1 MKIRSRLTFQFVGI
15 VALLMLVSC
24 LAIYYLSAN
33 YRENEFYDRLL
44 TKSQNTAKLL
54 LEVDEIDISL
64 LERIEENNPLSLPNE
79 HILIYNFDN
88 QILYNSDRNTDF
100 DVSSDLLDQIRLE
113 KDVRFKRGDLEVL
126 GYLFT
131 DKYDRIVVI
140 SAGTDLYGNRKIK
153 NLTTILF
160 IVFCSSVVFIL
171 IMGWVYAGRAI
182 SPINNVITQAKRIG
196 FSSLN
201 LRIDEGKNRY
211 EIASLASTF
220 NEMLDRLEKS
230 VQIQKNFIANA
241 SHEMRTPLTAIT
253 GQLEVL
259 LRRERTQDQY
269 KETAQSIL
277 EDIENLNS
285 TTNRLLLLA
294 QTADD
299 KAADGYKIV
308 RIDDIL
314 WNIKSELE
322 KRNSLYKVEINF
334 SLLENEDE
342 YLSVEGNA
350 QLLRVALIN
359 LIENAC
365 KYSANQT
372 AQVFIE
378 NDDTGLVLRIVDTGI
393 GISEDD
399 LTHIFEPFFRG
410 KNVSNIRGHGIGLS
424 LTKRIIQL
432 HNGGLTAMSVEN
444 RGSTFVV
451 SFANFAQGQ

>member
-201 LRIDEGKNRY
+201 LRIDEGKNRD

>member
-15 VALLMLVSC
+15 VALLMLISC

-33 YRENEFYDRLL
+33 YRKNEFYDRLL

-54 LEVDEIDISL
+54 LEVDEIDLTL

-79 HILIYNFDN
+79 HIIIYNFDN
-88 QILYNSDRNTDF
+88 QVLYNSDRNTNF
-100 DVSSDLLDQIRLE
+100 DVSNELLDQIRLN
-113 KDVRFKRGDLEVL
+113 KDVRFKQGDLEVL

-140 SAGTDLYGNRKIK
+140 AAGTDLYGNRKIK
-153 NLTTILF
+153 NLTTILI
-160 IVFCSSVVFIL
+160 IVFCTSVVFIL
-171 IMGWVYAGRAI
+171 IMGWVYAGRAM
-182 SPINNVITQAKRIG
+182 SPINNVIAQVKRIG

-201 LRIDEGKNRY
+201 LRVDEGGNKD
-211 EIASLASTF
+211 EIATLASTF
-220 NEMLDRLEKS
+220 NEMLNRLEKS
-230 VQIQKNFIANA
+230 VEIQKNFIANA

-259 LRRERTQDQY
+259 LRRERTQEQY

-277 EDIENLNS
+277 EDIENLNG

-299 KAADGYKIV
+299 KAADGFVEV

-322 KRNSLYKVEINF
+322 KRNSSYKVEIHF
-334 SLLENEDE
+334 LLTEHEDE
-342 YLSVEGNA
+342 YLSVLGNA

-365 KYSANQT
+365 KYSQNHVAL
-372 AQVFIE
+372 VYIE
-378 NDDTGLVLRIVDTGI
+378 NNKEGLVLRIADEGI
-393 GISEDD
+393 GINEAD
-399 LTHIFEPFFRG
+399 LAHIFEPFFRG

-424 LTKRIIQL
+424 LTKRIIEL
-432 HNGGLTAMSVEN
+432 HNGSIIAFSEEN
-444 RGSTFVV
+444 NGSTFTV
-451 SFANFAQGQ
+451 SFGNFAAS

>member
-1 MKIRSRLTFQFVGI
+1 MGI
-15 VALLMLVSC
+15 VALLMLISC

-33 YRENEFYDRLL
+33 YRKNEFYDRLL

-54 LEVDEIDISL
+54 LEVDEIDLTL

-79 HILIYNFDN
+79 HIIIYNFDN
-88 QILYNSDRNTDF
+88 QVLYNSDRNTTF
-100 DVSSDLLDQIRLE
+100 DVTDELLDQIRLN
-113 KDVRFKRGDLEVL
+113 KDVRFKQGDLEVL

-140 SAGTDLYGNRKIK
+140 AAGTDLYGNRKIK
-153 NLTTILF
+153 NLTTILI
-160 IVFCSSVVFIL
+160 IVFCTSVVFIL
-171 IMGWVYAGRAI
+171 IMGWVYAGRAM
-182 SPINNVITQAKRIG
+182 SPINNVIAQVKRIG

-201 LRIDEGKNRY
+201 LRVDEGRNKD
-211 EIASLASTF
+211 EIATLASTF
-220 NEMLDRLEKS
+220 NEMLNRLEKS
-230 VQIQKNFIANA
+230 VEIQKNFIANA

-259 LRRERTQDQY
+259 LRRERTQEQY

-299 KAADGYKIV
+299 KAADGFKMV
-308 RIDDIL
+308 RVDDIL
-314 WNIKSELE
+314 WHIKSELE
-322 KRNSLYKVEINF
+322 KRNPQYKVEIDF
-334 SLLENEDE
+334 LLTEHEDE
-342 YLSVEGNA
+342 YLSVQGNA

-365 KYSANQT
+365 KYSENYT
-372 AQVFIE
+372 ARVFIE
-378 NDDTGLVLRIVDTGI
+378 NNAQGLMLRIVDSGI
-393 GISEDD
+393 GISDTD
-399 LTHIFEPFFRG
+399 MANIFEPFFRG

-424 LTKRIIQL
+424 LTKRIIHL
-432 HNGGLTAMSVEN
+432 HNGEINAISEIN
-444 RGSTFVV
+444 KGSTFTV
-451 SFANFAQGQ
+451 SFANFAKG